1 VSAALKAA
9 AVLTSTGYKL
19 DRERREGRIERP
31 PAFKRPALRRQD
43 ATLVPAE
50 LMPTSPVVKR
60 AKRD

>member
-1 VSAALKAA
+1 LLAYR
-9 AVLTSTGYKL
+9 YKL